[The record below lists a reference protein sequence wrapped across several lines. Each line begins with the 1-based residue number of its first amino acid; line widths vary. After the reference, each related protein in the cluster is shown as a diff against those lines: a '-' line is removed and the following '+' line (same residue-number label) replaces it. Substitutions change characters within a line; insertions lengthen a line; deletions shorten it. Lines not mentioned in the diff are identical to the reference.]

1 MNDELVVEAINE
13 AAVPFNFEDGKMEQI
28 IKLVGD
34 KRIVLIGDA
43 SHGTHEFYELRAKI
57 TQRLIEEKG
66 FNAVAIEG
74 DWPDAYRVNRYL
86 HGATDVLSTNEALE
100 GFKRFPAWMW
110 RNTEVA
116 SFINWA
122 RRRNDGIEFREEKVG
137 FYGLDLYSL
146 HASMD
151 AVIEYLEKVDPRASQ
166 AARARYS
173 CFEPSARNPEA
184 YGYSAA
190 INLESSCEKEAKEQL
205 MKLQKMAFEYVKKDG
220 LTAKEEYFYAEQNAR
235 VVRDSEAYYR
245 SLFIGD
251 ESSWNARD
259 MHMAETLVHLEEH
272 LSGQL
277 GKASKIIVWAHN
289 SHVGDAHATEMG
301 KRRGEVN
308 IGQLAREHFK
318 DSSFLLG
325 FSTYEGTVTAASHW
339 GSYAERKNV
348 RQALSESYEALFHQ
362 VKHKSFLLSFDADT
376 EAKRLLSKPRLERF
390 IGVIYRPETERAS
403 HYYHADI
410 TNQFDAL
417 IYLDKTSALAALEI
431 NSEWEKGEL
440 PETYPSGI

>member
-1 MNDELVVEAINE
+1 MNDELIIEAINK
-13 AAVPFNFEDGKMEQI
+13 AAIPFESVDANMEQI

-34 KRIVLIGDA
+34 KRIVLIGDG

-74 DWPDAYRVNRYL
+74 DWPDAYKVHRYL
-86 HGATDVLSTNEALE
+86 HGASDVLSASDALG

-122 RRRNDGIEFREEKVG
+122 RKHNDGIELEERKIG

-151 AVIEYLEKVDPRASQ
+151 AVIEYLDKVDPKASQ
-166 AARARYS
+166 DARARYS

-190 INLESSCEKEAKEQL
+190 INLESSCEEEAKEQL
-205 MKLQKMAFEYVKKDG
+205 MELQRKAFEYVKKDTITG
-220 LTAKEEYFYAEQNAR
+220 KDEYFYAEQNAR
-235 VVRDSEAYYR
+235 LVRDSEAYYR

-251 ESSWNARD
+251 QSSWNARD
-259 MHMAETLVHLEEH
+259 MHMAETLIYLERHLT
-272 LSGQL
+272 GQL
-277 GKASKIIVWAHN
+277 GEASKIIVWAHN
-289 SHVGDAHATEMG
+289 SHVGDACATEMG

-318 DSSFLLG
+318 NESFLLG

-339 GSYAERKNV
+339 GSYTERKNV
-348 RQALSESYEALFHQ
+348 RQALSESYEALFHE
-362 VKHKSFLLSFDADT
+362 VKHKNFLLSFDLAT

-403 HYYHADI
+403 HYYYADI

-417 IYLDKTSALAALEI
+417 IFLNKTKALAALEI

-440 PETYPSGI
+440 PETYPSGM